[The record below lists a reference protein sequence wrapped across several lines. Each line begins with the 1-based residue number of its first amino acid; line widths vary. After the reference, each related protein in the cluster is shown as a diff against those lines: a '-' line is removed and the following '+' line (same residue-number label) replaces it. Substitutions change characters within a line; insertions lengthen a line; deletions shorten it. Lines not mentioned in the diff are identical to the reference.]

1 MVNSVVVTTSISLVV
16 FLGCSVPTT
25 GEFSVKLSLTGKMIR
40 GGGVVVVF
48 LVFDVVNDVVVV
60 VVMVDVAGEVEV
72 VSVEEIVAV
81 VSATATVV

>member
-1 MVNSVVVTTSISLVV
+1 M
-16 FLGCSVPTT
+16 
-25 GEFSVKLSLTGKMIR
+25 KLSLTGKMIR

-48 LVFDVVNDVVVV
+48 LVFDVVNDVVV

>member
-1 MVNSVVVTTSISLVV
+1 MVNSVVVTTSISFVV

-60 VVMVDVAGEVEV
+60 VMVDVAGEVEV
-72 VSVEEIVAV
+72 VSVEAIVAV

>member
-1 MVNSVVVTTSISLVV
+1 M
-16 FLGCSVPTT
+16 
-25 GEFSVKLSLTGKMIR
+25 KLSLTGKMIR

-60 VVMVDVAGEVEV
+60 VMVDVAGEVEV
-72 VSVEEIVAV
+72 VSVEAIVAV

>member
-60 VVMVDVAGEVEV
+60 VMVDVAGEVEV
-72 VSVEEIVAV
+72 VSVEAIVAV
-81 VSATATVV
+81 VSAIATVV